1 MLANEA
7 RKNAS
12 EVIWNSLPSI
22 IRHNI
27 EDAVNEGKLNCEIIF
42 PKDNVDKFN
51 ECTEYFQNLKDL
63 GYDVAMHKP
72 YSDCVMYYVITIIW

>member
-12 EVIWNSLPSI
+12 EIIWDSLPSI

-27 EDAVNEGKLNCEIIF
+27 EGAVNIGELNCQIIF
-42 PKDNVDKFN
+42 NEDNMDKFN
-51 ECTEYFQNLKDL
+51 ECIKYFYKLNEL
-63 GYDVAMHKP
+63 GYQTAMHKE
-72 YSDCVMYYVITIIW
+72 YGKHIITIIW

>member
-42 PKDNVDKFN
+42 SEDNIDKFSK
-51 ECTEYFQNLKDL
+51 CTEYFQNLKEL
-63 GYDVAMHKP
+63 GYDTSMHKT
-72 YSDCVMYYVITIIW
+72 YSDCAMYHVITIMW

>member
-12 EVIWNSLPSI
+12 EIMWNSLPSI

-27 EDAVNEGKLNCEIIF
+27 EDAVNEGRLNCEITF
-42 PKDNVDKFN
+42 NDDKMDKDNFDDCIRYFN
-51 ECTEYFQNLKDL
+51 NLNEL
-63 GYDVAMHKP
+63 GYKT
-72 YSDCVMYYVITIIW
+72 SMYRELGKYVIMITW

>member
-12 EVIWNSLPSI
+12 EKIWNSLPSI

-42 PKDNVDKFN
+42 NDDNIDRYNIDDCTRHFN
-51 ECTEYFQNLKDL
+51 NLYEL
-63 GYDVAMHKP
+63 GYKPAMYKELGKH
-72 YSDCVMYYVITIIW
+72 VIAIMW

>member
-12 EVIWNSLPSI
+12 EIIWNSLPNI

-27 EDAVNEGKLNCEIIF
+27 EDAVNEGKLNCEITF
-42 PKDNVDKFN
+42 NDDKMDKANFDDCISYFN
-51 ECTEYFQNLKDL
+51 NLNEL
-63 GYDVAMHKP
+63 GYKTAMYRELGK
-72 YSDCVMYYVITIIW
+72 YVILITW

>member
-12 EVIWNSLPSI
+12 EKVWNSLPSI

-27 EDAVNEGKLNCEIIF
+27 EDAVDEGKFNCEIVFNDHKID
-42 PKDNVDKFN
+42 KDKFDDCIRYFNNLN
-51 ECTEYFQNLKDL
+51 EL
-63 GYDVAMHKP
+63 GYKTAMYKELGK
-72 YSDCVMYYVITIIW
+72 YIIMITW